1 MSKYSKV
8 KFDNGKYGIRVN
20 SWLLHLFGYVEFVD
34 LSRKGGHV
42 SRNQKSICFLT
53 CQDSRDAVDEMWS
66 VLHPAKE
73 KKLKYT
79 VIK

>member
-20 SWLLHLFGYVEFVD
+20 SWLLQLFGHVEFVS
-34 LSRKGGHV
+34 LSAPLGNV

-66 VLHPAKE
+66 VLHPVSL